1 MAIQKKAP
9 AAAPARAA
17 ARPGPAVKTNSHA
30 ATEAPQY
37 ASLNPEDFTSGG
49 LLDDVDVRF
58 ESCRFTEW
66 DYNGAVDHPVLA
78 LLVVMKYADPAT
90 GQEASADQYYS
101 AGELSRFYPSE
112 DGSHAVAVA
121 GSKGL
126 AGGTNS
132 AILIKSVIDAGFPVD
147 QFGDGDVSKMEGLVA
162 HINRIA
168 QPKRGGRITGQ
179 TQSGYEATVA
189 VVTKIHTMP
198 WEVTAP
204 QTRPAPKAMAAR
216 AGAGAP
222 ALSKSTGVPGRGAA
236 GVGRPAPAR
245 AGTPTTA
252 AQEASDVSEEAAGI
266 LLAILENKGG
276 TVAKMSIPPAS
287 FKLLAGN
294 PNRSEILNLLADDE
308 FLGVEDYGWSFDGK
322 QVTATAVA

>member
-49 LLDDVDVRF
+49 LLDDVDVTF
-58 ESCRFTEW
+58 ESSRFVEW
-66 DYNGAVDHPVLA
+66 DYNGTIDRPVLA

-147 QFGDGDVSKMEGLVA
+147 QFGDGDVSRMEGLVA

-189 VVTKIHTMP
+189 VVTKIHQMP
-198 WEVTAP
+198 WEAAAP
-204 QTRPAPKAMAAR
+204 QSRPAPKAMAAR

-222 ALSKSTGVPGRGAA
+222 ASSKSGPAVPGRAA
-236 GVGRPAPAR
+236 PGVGRPAPPR

-252 AQEASDVSEEAAGI
+252 AQEASDVTEEAAGI
-266 LLAILENKGG
+266 LMAILENKGG

-308 FLGVEDYGWSFDGK
+308 FLAVEDYGWQFDGK
-322 QVTATAVA
+322 QVTSAA